1 VPRDEGPREVLTRF
15 LYVNLRGR
23 RSLVVVAVSLTL
35 GLVLCDLG
43 LPFPL
48 KFILDK
54 YVNNQD
60 PSFPLSDHV
69 LPWFNHFGSSAGLTS
84 GERYTVVGVIV
95 YSTALL
101 LALGLVEAVL
111 SYAQLFLAAFIGQ
124 TLAASLRVRLFD
136 HLQRLSLEW
145 HSRQRTGD
153 LVQRLTSNIADIEKL
168 VTDGLVDL
176 LAGVL
181 TLIGMLIVML
191 LLNWQFTILTMVI
204 IPAMFASV
212 FGYTRSIK
220 VATKLAAKDTADVAD
235 IATEDIGAITEIKA
249 FTLEDRESRHFRRF
263 SRRLFQSKFG
273 AGTLQAEFTP
283 LVMVLMAISNAAIL
297 CIGAYVMVGNTFSLG
312 FLTIPA
318 NSVSAGTLTLFIAY
332 LKQLYQPMR
341 DLSKLTNI
349 ASSAGSAAERI
360 QAALDAEPELDEHRQ
375 ARGHPT
381 RMRGG
386 IVFRDVVF
394 GYREGESVLHG
405 IDLDI
410 TPGKRVA
417 LVGLSGSG
425 KTTMVK
431 LIPRF
436 YDVWEGTVELDGTDV
451 RRYPLAV
458 LRGNMSLVL
467 QDSILFEGTIR
478 DNLALGRP
486 NATDAEVVEAAK
498 RAKIHDRIMAM
509 HGAYGAEVRG
519 QGKNFSGGERQR
531 LAIARAML
539 RDAPVLILD
548 EPTASLDVEAEAEVM
563 RAIDTLIEGRTVVM
577 ISHRLSTLGHADEI
591 IVLEDGGIVEQG
603 TFSGLESSG
612 GVFARMLAEQ
622 YQYSPVRVGAD
633 ADVVTVA
640 DGPAGGDS
648 GFAAARSMSRW
659 FGTLEGEGEPNVAPG
674 PMVDFRQ
681 ARRSA
686 RESSARMRRGS

>member
-1 VPRDEGPREVLTRF
+1 MLTRF
-15 LYVNLRGR
+15 LYANLRGR
-23 RSLVVVAVSLTL
+23 RALVVAAVSLTL

-43 LPFPL
+43 LAFPL

-54 YVNNQD
+54 YVNHQD
-60 PSFPLSDHV
+60 PSFPLSSHV
-69 LPWFNHFGSSAGLTS
+69 MPWFNHFGSAHGLRP
-84 GERYTVVGVIV
+84 GEKYTDVGVIAFAT
-95 YSTALL
+95 SLL
-101 LALGLVEAVL
+101 LALGLIEAVL
-111 SYAQLFLAAFIGQ
+111 SYAQLFLASFIGQ
-124 TLAASLRVRLFD
+124 TLAATLRVRLFD

-145 HSRQRTGD
+145 HSRQHTGD

-176 LAGVL
+176 LAGIL
-181 TLIGMLIVML
+181 TLVGMLVVML
-191 LLNWQFTILTMVI
+191 TLNWQFTILTIVI
-204 IPAMFASV
+204 VPALFVSV

-220 VATKLAAKDTADVAD
+220 TATKLAAKDTADVAD

-263 SRRLFQSKFG
+263 SRRLFQSKFA

-283 LVMVLMAISNAAIL
+283 LVMVLMAVSNAAVL
-297 CIGAYVMVGNTFSLG
+297 CIGAYVMAGNTFSAGPLRIAAG
-312 FLTIPA
+312 
-318 NSVSAGTLTLFIAY
+318 SVSAGTLTLFIAY

-360 QAALDAEPELDEHRQ
+360 QAALDQEPEVDQHRQ
-375 ARGHPT
+375 AAGFAR
-381 RMRGG
+381 RARGG
-386 IVFRDVVF
+386 IVFRDISF
-394 GYREGESVLHG
+394 GYSEGEPVLRG
-405 IDLDI
+405 ISLDI
-410 TPGKRVA
+410 RPGKRVA

-436 YDVWEGTVELDGTDV
+436 YDVWEGAVELDGTDV

-458 LRGNMSLVL
+458 LRSNISLVL

-486 NATDAEVVEAAK
+486 DATDAEVVEAAQ

-591 IVLEDGGIVEQG
+591 IVLEDGQIAEQG
-603 TFSGLESSG
+603 TFSELESAH

-622 YQYSPVRVGAD
+622 YQYSPVRVGA
-633 ADVVTVA
+633 
-640 DGPAGGDS
+640 GGDQVAAGIRVPTADS
-648 GFAAARSMSRW
+648 GLAEARSMSRW
-659 FGTLEGEGEPNVAPG
+659 FGTLEGDGEATPAAG
-674 PMVDFRQ
+674 PALDFRR

-686 RESSARMRRGS
+686 RESSDRMRRGS

>member
-1 VPRDEGPREVLTRF
+1 
-15 LYVNLRGR
+15 
-23 RSLVVVAVSLTL
+23 VVVAVSLTL

-43 LPFPL
+43 LAFPL

-54 YVNNQD
+54 YVNHQD

-69 LPWFNHFGSSAGLTS
+69 LGWFNHFGSTAGLRAD
-84 GERYTVVGVIV
+84 ERYTMVGVII
-95 YSTALL
+95 YSASLL

-111 SYAQLFLAAFIGQ
+111 SYAQLFLASFIGQ
-124 TLAASLRVRLFD
+124 RLAAHLRTRLFD

-145 HSRQRTGD
+145 HSRQHTGD
-153 LVQRLTSNIADIEKL
+153 LVQRLTGNIADIEKL

-176 LAGVL
+176 LAGIL
-181 TLIGMLIVML
+181 TLAGMLTVML
-191 LLNWQFTILTMVI
+191 LLNWQFTLLTIVI
-204 IPAMFASV
+204 VPALFAAV

-235 IATEDIGAITEIKA
+235 IATEDLGAITEIKA
-249 FTLEDRESRHFRRF
+249 FTLEERESRHFRRF
-263 SRRLFQSKFG
+263 SRRLFESKFA

-283 LVMVLMAISNAAIL
+283 LVMVLMALSNTAVLAV
-297 CIGAYVMVGNTFSLG
+297 GAYVMVGHSVSLG
-312 FLTIPA
+312 VLTIPA
-318 NSVSAGTLTLFIAY
+318 YSMTAGTLTLFIAY

-360 QAALDAEPELDEHRQ
+360 QAALDQAPEVDEHADVERRPER
-375 ARGHPT
+375 A
-381 RMRGG
+381 RGG
-386 IVFRDVVF
+386 IVYRGVVF
-394 GYREGESVLHG
+394 GYAEGVPVLKR
-405 IDLDI
+405 IDLNIAPDR
-410 TPGKRVA
+410 RVA

-436 YDVWEGTVELDGTDV
+436 YDVWEGAVELDGTDV
-451 RRYPLAV
+451 RRYPLAA
-458 LRGNMSLVL
+458 LRANISLVL

-486 NATDAEVVEAAK
+486 DATDADVVEAAR
-498 RAKIHDRIMAM
+498 RAHIHDRIMAM
-509 HGAYGAEVRG
+509 SGGYGAEVRG

-539 RDAPVLILD
+539 RDSPVLILD
-548 EPTASLDVEAEAEVM
+548 EPTANLDVEAEAEVM

-591 IVLEDGGIVEQG
+591 IVLADGEIAEQG
-603 TFSGLESSG
+603 TFSELERSDG
-612 GVFARMLAEQ
+612 IFARMLAEQ
-622 YQYSPVRVGAD
+622 YKYTPVRAGAS
-633 ADVVTVA
+633 VREPV
-640 DGPAGGDS
+640 PGGDETPPAET
-648 GFAAARSMSRW
+648 GLEAARSMSRW
-659 FGTLEGEGEPNVAPG
+659 FGTLDADGEPDAGAG
-674 PMVDFRQ
+674 PVVDLRK

-686 RESSARMRRGS
+686 RESNSRIRRES